1 MGGLTWRQCQKY
13 RDIET
18 FYRTALEVNPSCWM
32 AYNNLGALLITKDQL
47 PEAISLIE
55 IAAHRSSIPA
65 AHYDLGLALFKSGR
79 NDEAIA
85 SYQRA
90 LDLKPRY
97 PEAHYNLAL
106 ALVKS
111 GRTEEAT
118 AHYEEAL
125 RIKPDYAEPHNGLG
139 LVLASAGRL
148 PDAISQYEAA
158 LRIDPTDAGFH
169 ENLGVALF
177 HSGRLD
183 DAIANYEQALKLRR
197 GFGKAQNNLGVALTS
212 ANWVPEALFEAAA
225 RSDPTDASFRRN
237 LAHALQDEGRG
248 EEVRAQFEA
257 EAQLQA
263 NQAARRP

>member
-1 MGGLTWRQCQKY
+1 
-13 RDIET
+13 
-18 FYRTALEVNPSCWM
+18 M

-139 LVLASAGRL
+139 LVLASAGACPTRFHNTRL
-148 PDAISQYEAA
+148 RSGLIPPMPVSMKTWEWPCFIRVDWTTPSPIMSRPSSSDAA
-158 LRIDPTDAGFH
+158 LAKRRTT
-169 ENLGVALF
+169 LAL
-177 HSGRLD
+177 L
-183 DAIANYEQALKLRR
+183 
-197 GFGKAQNNLGVALTS
+197 
-212 ANWVPEALFEAAA
+212 
-225 RSDPTDASFRRN
+225 
-237 LAHALQDEGRG
+237 
-248 EEVRAQFEA
+248 
-257 EAQLQA
+257 
-263 NQAARRP
+263 